1 MTNNTLTRAQLADA
15 VHRNVRLSR
24 AESAA
29 LVEMMLNEIT
39 ACLERGEAV
48 KLSSFGN
55 FVVRA
60 KAARVGRNPKT
71 GIQAPIAAR
80 RVLVFKPSPIFK
92 HRVMALSDSNRGAE
106 TAPEVHQ
113 LAGGTTQPPSRLS
126 ATG

>member
-1 MTNNTLTRAQLADA
+1 MTNNTVTRAQLADA

-39 ACLERGEAV
+39 ACLDRGEAV
-48 KLSSFGN
+48 KLSSFGT
-55 FVVRA
+55 FLVRA

-92 HRVMALSDSNRGAE
+92 HRVMSVSDSNRSAD
-106 TAPEVHQ
+106 TALEVIS
-113 LAGGTTQPPSRLS
+113 LPAAAGQPPNRISP
-126 ATG
+126 TG